1 MHRSRSEVKARVS
14 AVMLFTGTKWMSLR
28 PLTKVPTG
36 QPVTPTPSWGVRP
49 LQAMLHSRAGP
60 ALVRSTIL
68 D

>member
-1 MHRSRSEVKARVS
+1 
-14 AVMLFTGTKWMSLR
+14 MSLR

-36 QPVTPTPSWGVRP
+36 QPVTRTPSWGVRP